1 MPIVQVS
8 CESQGQRWWKIVN
21 ELCKACFQS
30 RATLGSACLCSKPH
44 TVGLGE
50 APPQRLL
57 CSHSTW

>member
-8 CESQGQRWWKIVN
+8 CESQGQCWWKIVN

-30 RATLGSACLCSKPH
+30 RATLESACLCSKPH
-44 TVGLGE
+44 IVGLGE